1 MYNIHKRKQG
11 ENQNSTLTKNKLY
24 TKDSNGRNEK
34 LNICKTY
41 RKYQNGRSKSVHTS
55 NYFKFQ

>member
-11 ENQNSTLTKNKLY
+11 ENQNSTLTTTKLY

-41 RKYQNGRSKSVHTS
+41 RK
-55 NYFKFQ
+55 